1 MLGAMGHP
9 DAYPNDPLAQMW
21 ADEDEPSAPVR
32 SGATAPPATEGARP
46 PLAALLPGAANMW
59 RTEELLDRGISAR
72 HIIRLTAG
80 GALIKVRRGCYVRS
94 SFWAAQDKDGV
105 SRTRIEAYA
114 HRTLTS
120 STGSYAFSHTTAARL
135 HGLYLWEV
143 DDRIHL
149 TVPFLPSSGGHAGDV
164 VAHTRALP
172 DADVVQRDGYRVT
185 SLERTAVD
193 SCLVLS
199 YPQGLILMDHALRL
213 GAARQDLERQC
224 AQLRGVPGVGNLRK
238 VLAHCD
244 ARSESPG
251 ETLTRDLIRRLRF
264 PAPVLQFEVRTR
276 LGLFRLDCAWPE
288 RRVALE
294 FDGRRKYFDYAPTS
308 EAAFQER
315 RREKALMELG
325 WRVVRIE
332 WRDLF
337 REREFK
343 ARLLQALEP

>member
-1 MLGAMGHP
+1 MRHT
-9 DAYPNDPLAQMW
+9 DADPEDPLAEVW
-21 ADEDEPSAPVR
+21 AESAGVPLPRSRAGSSAPSRAMAGPVD
-32 SGATAPPATEGARP
+32 SLP
-46 PLAALLPGAANMW
+46 AALPLTGNIW

-72 HIIRLTAG
+72 EVRRLSDG
-80 GALIKVRRGCYVRS
+80 GGLFKVRRGCYVRN
-94 SFWAAQDKDGV
+94 SFWAALDQDGI
-105 SRTRIEAYA
+105 SRTRIDAYA

-120 STGSYAFSHTTAARL
+120 STGSYVFSHTSAARL
-135 HGLYLWEV
+135 HRLYLWQV
-143 DDRIHL
+143 DDTIHI
-149 TVPFLPSSGGHAGDV
+149 TVPFLPSSGGHARDV
-164 VAHTRALP
+164 ATHTRVLP
-172 DADVVQRDGYRVT
+172 AVDVVQLEGYRVT
-185 SLERTAVD
+185 SLERTVMD
-193 SCLVLS
+193 SCLVLN
-199 YPQGLILMDHALRL
+199 YAQGLILMDHALRR
-213 GAARQDLERQC
+213 GADRGELEWQSAR
-224 AQLRGVPGVGNLRK
+224 LRGVPGVGTLRK

-251 ETLTRDLIRRLRF
+251 ETLTRDLIRRLQL

-276 LGLFRLDCAWPE
+276 LGGFRLDCAWPE

-308 EAAFQER
+308 EAVFQER

>member
-1 MLGAMGHP
+1 MGHP
-9 DAYPNDPLAQMW
+9 DADPNDPLAPMW

-46 PLAALLPGAANMW
+46 PLAALLPGAANIW

-94 SFWAAQDKDGV
+94 SFWAALDKDGV

-120 STGSYAFSHTTAARL
+120 STGSYVFSHTTAARL

-172 DADVVQRDGYRVT
+172 DADVVQLDGYRVT
-185 SLERTAVD
+185 SLARTAAD
-193 SCLVLS
+193 SCLALS
-199 YPQGLILMDHALRL
+199 YGQGLILMDHALRL
-213 GAARQDLERQC
+213 GAAARTWSANAPSSRACPASETSGRSCRTATHGLSRRGKP
-224 AQLRGVPGVGNLRK
+224 LRGTSSAGC
-238 VLAHCD
+238 A
-244 ARSESPG
+244 SPS
-251 ETLTRDLIRRLRF
+251 RCPIRRLYEL
-264 PAPVLQFEVRTR
+264 PV
-276 LGLFRLDCAWPE
+276 
-288 RRVALE
+288 
-294 FDGRRKYFDYAPTS
+294 
-308 EAAFQER
+308 
-315 RREKALMELG
+315 G
-325 WRVVRIE
+325 WRV
-332 WRDLF
+332 W
-337 REREFK
+337 
-343 ARLLQALEP
+343 

>member
-1 MLGAMGHP
+1 MGHP
-9 DAYPNDPLAQMW
+9 DAYPNDPFAQMW
-21 ADEDEPSAPVR
+21 AGEDEPSAPVR
-32 SGATAPPATEGARP
+32 SGATAPPGTEAAP
-46 PLAALLPGAANMW
+46 APLAALPLTGNIW

-72 HIIRLTAG
+72 EVRRLSEG
-80 GALIKVRRGCYVRS
+80 GALFRVRRGCYIRN
-94 SFWAAQDKDGV
+94 SFWAALDQDGS
-105 SRTRIEAYA
+105 SRTRIDAYA

-120 STGSYAFSHTTAARL
+120 STGSYVFSHTSAARL
-135 HGLYLWEV
+135 HRLYLWQV
-143 DDRIHL
+143 DDTIHI

-164 VAHTRALP
+164 TAHTRALP
-172 DADVVQRDGYRVT
+172 AVDVVQLDGYRVT

-193 SCLVLS
+193 SCLVLN
-199 YPQGLILMDHALRL
+199 YAQGLILMDHALRR
-213 GAARQDLERQC
+213 GADRGELERQS
-224 AQLRGVPGVGNLRK
+224 ARLRGVPGVGNLRK

-251 ETLTRDLIRRLRF
+251 ETLTRDLIRRLQL
-264 PAPVLQFEVRTR
+264 PVPVLQFEVRTR
-276 LGLFRLDCAWPE
+276 LGGFRLDCAWPE

-308 EAAFQER
+308 EAVFQER